1 MITSS
6 ASSPTV
12 LAVSNLHAAWGKT
25 SVLRGIDLTVAR
37 GEHVAFLGPNGSG
50 KSTTLT
56 LLAGLARPVA
66 GRIVWHLGPGSHT
79 DERPPGDPEVRL
91 RVGVVFQSPSLDLSL
106 SAAENLGLAAQLA
119 GLPRHIGRA
128 KTRELLAWAA
138 LEDRANDR
146 VKTFSGGMK
155 RRLDLARAIIADPEV
170 LLLDEPTAGLDAESF
185 ERFWQRLE
193 AHRQAYGLTLI
204 TATHSAAEAEKC
216 ERLLMFAAGRI
227 AYEGTPAATIRALGR
242 ELVVIEGASPAELVE
257 TISARLQLASRVD
270 GERRV
275 VCEVPS
281 APDDGAQG
289 QDHGARLLV
298 RIVELFPAGRLD
310 TVSLRRPTL
319 ADAFTKLAGGDLA
332 GEAPPPTAQAA
343 A

>member
-1 MITSS
+1 MTTPSTP
-6 ASSPTV
+6 SPAV
-12 LAVSNLHAAWGKT
+12 LTVSNLHAAWGKT
-25 SVLRGIDLTVAR
+25 PVLRGIDLTVTR

-50 KSTTLT
+50 KSTLLT

-66 GRIVWHLGPGSHT
+66 GRIAWHLGPGAHA

-119 GLPRHIGRA
+119 GLPRHVGRA

-146 VKTFSGGMK
+146 VKTLSGGMK
-155 RRLDLARAIIADPEV
+155 RRLDLARAIVADPDV

-193 AHRQAYGLTLI
+193 AHRQTRGLTLM

-216 ERLLMFAAGRI
+216 ERLFMFSAGRI

-242 ELVVIEGASPAELVE
+242 ELVVIDGASPAELVQ
-257 TISARLQLASRVD
+257 TITERLQLVCRVD

-275 VCEVPS
+275 VCEVP
-281 APDDGAQG
+281 ANEADTAG

-319 ADAFTKLAGGDLA
+319 ADAFTKLAGGDLS
-332 GEAPPPTAQAA
+332 GEAPPPTGQAA